1 MQDPIPYL
9 VALLSFGAV
18 FAMAVLVGQYLVTQT
33 RIQKR
38 LTVPSQLA
46 TPDRGSSPALAKFI
60 ARYFDEKRFGVD
72 ETLRGKLRRELVKA
86 GYFNNNALNYYIF
99 ARMAVVVV
107 VVPVSFVAIQ
117 IFSESMAWYLKLA
130 IM

>member
-1 MQDPIPYL
+1 MQDSMPYL

-18 FAMAVLVGQYLVTQT
+18 SAVGFLVGQYFVEQS

-38 LTVPSQLA
+38 LAVPSHSVRSDS
-46 TPDRGSSPALAKFI
+46 PPALAKFI

-86 GYFNNNALNYYIF
+86 GYFNNNAINYYIF
-99 ARMAVVVV
+99 ARLAVVIVL
-107 VVPVSFVAIQ
+107 PLFCYVAIEA
-117 IFSESMAWYLKLA
+117 F
-130 IM
+130 